1 MELRP
6 LPPVPSCGLA
16 SQGHRWQVS
25 PDPALPLGCV
35 LFLQFIFLCF
45 SSGFFF
51 FFLFFGGL
59 EISSRRLRAE
69 ARGGLP
75 LLEVI
80 HPPSCFLA
88 AFLPSGSGCLPDA
101 GAAADNIHSGPC
113 QCCFFFLPS
122 PSKLTPARREPSQA
136 PGCPRAASRSCS
148 QSLNGAQQG
157 REGGM
162 RLNFS
167 VLVNLGAVTA
177 KEQLLLSGARGW
189 ENKKRVHKRRCPW
202 SLLNFFASSP
212 REAGRQRRRL
222 GWGAALLYPL
232 CAPRAHQHP
241 PRGVLTS
248 GPNTPTQ
255 EGSVWGTLAS

>member
-16 SQGHRWQVS
+16 SQGHRWQVL

-45 SSGFFF
+45 SSGF

-212 REAGRQRRRL
+212 REAGQQRRRL

>member
-1 MELRP
+1 
-6 LPPVPSCGLA
+6 
-16 SQGHRWQVS
+16 
-25 PDPALPLGCV
+25 
-35 LFLQFIFLCF
+35 
-45 SSGFFF
+45 
-51 FFLFFGGL
+51 
-59 EISSRRLRAE
+59 
-69 ARGGLP
+69 
-75 LLEVI
+75 
-80 HPPSCFLA
+80 
-88 AFLPSGSGCLPDA
+88 
-101 GAAADNIHSGPC
+101 
-113 QCCFFFLPS
+113 
-122 PSKLTPARREPSQA
+122 
-136 PGCPRAASRSCS
+136 
-148 QSLNGAQQG
+148 
-157 REGGM
+157 M

-232 CAPRAHQHP
+232 CAPRAHQHLP
-241 PRGVLTS
+241 HGVLTS